1 MKKDSTVEY
10 QQVLVGMRI
19 RELRKK
25 QGMSQETLALKSGVD
40 RTYITTLE
48 AGTRNMSIV
57 SVSKVC
63 HGLSVSLEE
72 FFTSPLFEQLIQ
84 DDTDE

>member
-1 MKKDSTVEY
+1 MKKKFTVEY

-19 RELRKK
+19 RELRKN
-25 QGMSQETLALKSGVD
+25 QGMSQEALALRSGVD

-57 SVSKVC
+57 SISKVC
-63 HGLSVSLEE
+63 HGLNLSLEE
-72 FFTSPLFEQLIQ
+72 FFTSPLFGQLIQ
-84 DDTDE
+84 DDTEE

>member
-1 MKKDSTVEY
+1 MKKEFTVEY

-48 AGTRNMSIV
+48 AVTRNMSIV

-72 FFTSPLFEQLIQ
+72 FFTSLLFEQLIQ